1 MRTARS
7 ILLMRIASV
16 LLVALVWGCGDD
28 AVPDPPVETAEGLG
42 SVAPE
47 AGTDPVTP
55 DPLDGEGFQITEPAG
70 LGTIMADTVQGWRG
84 PGGRSFEVAR
94 RTPGRTMHLSRRIG
108 QATFPLAARLGAGA
122 LSQYPCSACHEGELA
137 MGDRIEDAH
146 ADIQAT
152 HPEAAGTTC
161 TFCHVADSVELLAL
175 HDASTT
181 TLDHAYRLCAQC
193 HVSETRDWAAGVH
206 GKRLE
211 GWYGRR
217 IVMNCAD
224 CHDPHRPGLEPR
236 IPYPGPS
243 LIRGGSP

>member
-1 MRTARS
+1 
-7 ILLMRIASV
+7 
-16 LLVALVWGCGDD
+16 
-28 AVPDPPVETAEGLG
+28 
-42 SVAPE
+42 
-47 AGTDPVTP
+47 
-55 DPLDGEGFQITEPAG
+55 
-70 LGTIMADTVQGWRG
+70 
-84 PGGRSFEVAR
+84 
-94 RTPGRTMHLSRRIG
+94 
-108 QATFPLAARLGAGA
+108 
-122 LSQYPCSACHEGELA
+122 